1 MLYFLLIAFIFSA
14 LIIAYFLLRNN
25 KANNKNID
33 TQHLKSIHKKYTE
46 QIDDCNKSIS
56 NYKEQISELQNNVR
70 LLKIKSDELARIN
83 VSLEEEIQH
92 LNTKQL
98 RIEELQ
104 KQKEEFFAIYVHDL
118 KNPTSTIQNLT
129 ELLNSYDLSFN
140 EQKEI
145 IDTLNALSKRIINLT
160 NEICKVVVENE
171 INLKFEFKLGRIQD
185 ILKKIYI
192 RNIYKARKKN
202 ISILLNVAE
211 DLPDVKIDPDKI
223 EDALENLIDN
233 AIKFSPLNKTVFIEI
248 KKIENSIVIKI
259 ADQGLGFTDDDLN
272 RIFIKGETLSSRP
285 TANEP
290 SSGLGLWIVKRIID
304 EHKGTIAVESIAEKG
319 SKFTI
324 KLPINK

>member
-1 MLYFLLIAFIFSA
+1 MYYLSYILAAVSAVIVLYFWLKSKKSTDNEGNLHKLKSAEQHLNNRLSECKKNIEGYKSEIFE
-14 LIIAYFLLRNN
+14 LRNN
-25 KANNKNID
+25 I
-33 TQHLKSIHKKYTE
+33 KS
-46 QIDDCNKSIS
+46 
-56 NYKEQISELQNNVR
+56 
-70 LLKIKSDELARIN
+70 LKIKSDELTRIN
-83 VSLEEEIQH
+83 ISLEEEIEH
-92 LNTKQL
+92 LNKKQN

-129 ELLNSYDLSFN
+129 ELLNSYDLSLN

-171 INLKFEFKLGRIQD
+171 INLKFEFKTGKIQD

-211 DLPDVKIDPDKI
+211 DLPEIRIDPDKI

-233 AIKFSPLNKTVFIEI
+233 AIKFSAPNKTVFIEI
-248 KKIENSIVIKI
+248 KTADKFITITV
-259 ADQGLGFTDDDLN
+259 ADQGLGFTDDDLS
-272 RIFIKGETLSSRP
+272 RIFIKGETLSARP
-285 TANEP
+285 TANES

-304 EHKGTIAVESIAEKG
+304 EHNGIITVNSQPEKG

-324 KLPINK
+324 KLPISL